1 LLWSARVFGVLAI
14 FVSASPAPIKGAAI
28 LLVLASFSLPRLRV
42 VPIRL
47 IAGPAW
53 EWCERD
59 GTVRP
64 LLLKQVT
71 VWPLLIVLRFRD
83 PHRARWNPRMQKS
96 VVLLPDSLT
105 GDEWRRL
112 RGYLLLS
119 AGTDANAESGQSR
132 PA

>member
-1 LLWSARVFGVLAI
+1 MFGVLAI
-14 FVSASPAPIKGAAI
+14 FVSASPAPVKAAAI
-28 LLVLASFSLPRLRV
+28 LLVLASFSLTRLRV
-42 VPIRL
+42 APIRL
-47 IAGPAW
+47 VSGPVW

-64 LLLKQVT
+64 LLLQQAT
-71 VWPLLIVLRFRD
+71 VWPLLIVLGFRD

-119 AGTDANAESGQSR
+119 AGADANAESGQSR
-132 PA
+132 PT